1 MADEAFLAA
10 VTATS
15 KGLAR
20 LSTSSYESSP
30 PIIPTSSRRRIAGN
44 DGDPEEVLELEL
56 GLLAQRIHILEHN
69 AAWAVNLAMPD
80 TPGDAAITKPPFSD
94 ENSALQQPR
103 GHTRRIPLS
112 GTTSPT
118 EPALDDD
125 LLKGCGMEAQSFR
138 AGRGT
143 QLRTVE
149 TRSGEIAGANSALPG
164 QEEPQQPA
172 GEPGGAGRQVAI
184 ERELEKHQQS
194 NRAFQKALRE
204 IGHIVTAVARGDLS
218 QKVQIHAVEID
229 TEIATFKHTINT
241 MIDQLQTFSSE
252 VSRVAREVG
261 TEGILGGQAQID
273 GVDGTWKELTNNGKS
288 TVIL

>member
-10 VTATS
+10 VIATI

-20 LSTSSYESSP
+20 VSISSCESSP
-30 PIIPTSSRRRIAGN
+30 PIIPTLNRRKIAGN
-44 DGDPEEVLELEL
+44 DGDAEEVLELEL
-56 GLLAQRIHILEHN
+56 GLLAQRIHILEHT
-69 AAWAVNLAMPD
+69 AACAVNPAMPD
-80 TPGDAAITKPPFSD
+80 TPGDTAVAKPPFSD
-94 ENSALQQPR
+94 ADGALQQPR
-103 GHTRRIPLS
+103 RDTPRIPLT

-118 EPALDDD
+118 LDDN

-138 AGRGT
+138 VHTDT
-143 QLRTVE
+143 QWRTVDL
-149 TRSGEIAGANSALPG
+149 RSGNVAGANSALPG
-164 QEEPQQPA
+164 QEEQGQPA
-172 GEPGGAGRQVAI
+172 GELGDKGRLVTI
-184 ERELEKHQQS
+184 KRELEKHQQS
-194 NRAFQKALRE
+194 NRAFQQALRE

-261 TEGILGGQAQID
+261 TEGMLGGQAQID

-288 TVIL
+288 PIML

>member
-10 VTATS
+10 VTATI

-20 LSTSSYESSP
+20 VSISSCESSP
-30 PIIPTSSRRRIAGN
+30 PIIPTLNRRKIAGN
-44 DGDPEEVLELEL
+44 DGDAEEVLELEL
-56 GLLAQRIHILEHN
+56 GLLAQRIHILEHT
-69 AAWAVNLAMPD
+69 AACAVNPAMSD
-80 TPGDAAITKPPFSD
+80 TPGDTAVGKPPFSD
-94 ENSALQQPR
+94 AHGALQQPR
-103 GHTRRIPLS
+103 RDTPRIPLT
-112 GTTSPT
+112 GTASPT
-118 EPALDDD
+118 LDDN

-138 AGRGT
+138 VHTDT
-143 QLRTVE
+143 QWRTGGL
-149 TRSGEIAGANSALPG
+149 RSGNVAGANSALPG
-164 QEEPQQPA
+164 QEEEQGQPA
-172 GEPGGAGRQVAI
+172 GELGDKGRLVTI
-184 ERELEKHQQS
+184 KRELEKHQQS
-194 NRAFQKALRE
+194 NRAFQQALRE

-261 TEGILGGQAQID
+261 TEGMLGGQAQID

-288 TVIL
+288 PIML